1 MESFHFSPLSLSAV
15 CRRSTATPSRG
26 VLCPAV
32 PPDSMD
38 KILRLYLGKVPASLP
53 TQAPVTRNAK
63 RSEATSRPCARFR
76 AAFKRTHPST
86 AQHAGV
92 LQIDVLCC
100 RRTQV
105 PVQVRG
111 QGSPQGKGRPKGKQ
125 SQAQVRRGAGGL
137 TQGPA
142 SSGHHTRHGIT

>member
-1 MESFHFSPLSLSAV
+1 
-15 CRRSTATPSRG
+15 
-26 VLCPAV
+26 
-32 PPDSMD
+32 MD
-38 KILRLYLGKVPASLP
+38 KILRLYLGEVPTSLP
-53 TQAPVTRNAK
+53 TRAPVTRDAK

-76 AAFKRTHPST
+76 AAFKRTHPT
-86 AQHAGV
+86 QAQHAGV

-105 PVQVRG
+105 QVQVRV
-111 QGSPQGKGRPKGKQ
+111 QGSPQGKGKRKGKQ

-142 SSGHHTRHGIT
+142 ATTHGIT